1 MGSLAMTLLWHRVWL
16 VALSHLSSGC
26 LVFPPAST
34 PAPAPAPPPSSSC
47 RCGQANS
54 VSKIVGGVSTEENEY
69 PWQVGLL
76 SSRFSSSPFC
86 GGTLISSQEVLTA
99 AHCGTNIGWV
109 VLGEHDVTKA
119 DGEQKV
125 EVCSTIRHPN
135 YNTNT
140 VDNDFA
146 ILRLC
151 NPVSFTRD
159 ISTACLPS
167 SASNNYD
174 NVEAIASGWGTLSSG
189 GSLASTLREVSLDT
203 MSNSQCTSSNNY
215 NWWQI
220 TSNMICAGRAGKD
233 SCQGDSG
240 GPLVTREPSGSFSLI
255 GVVSWGI
262 GCGDAG
268 YPGVYARV
276 TSQLSWIQGNI
287 QGTTCIP

>member
-1 MGSLAMTLLWHRVWL
+1 MISLALCLFEVL
-16 VALSHLSSGC
+16 QLSFACVPTPTPTPTPSPTPS
-26 LVFPPAST
+26 
-34 PAPAPAPPPSSSC
+34 PAPAPIGSC
-47 RCGQANS
+47 RCGQANTKT
-54 VSKIVGGVSTEENEY
+54 KIVGGVSTEENEY

-109 VLGEHDVTKA
+109 VLGEHDVNTA

-135 YNTNT
+135 YNSNS

-151 NPVSFTRD
+151 SPVSFSRD
-159 ISTACLPS
+159 IATACLPS

-189 GSLASTLREVSLDT
+189 GSLSSTLREVSLDT

-215 NWWQI
+215 
-220 TSNMICAGRAGKD
+220 K
-233 SCQGDSG
+233 
-240 GPLVTREPSGSFSLI
+240 
-255 GVVSWGI
+255 
-262 GCGDAG
+262 
-268 YPGVYARV
+268 
-276 TSQLSWIQGNI
+276 
-287 QGTTCIP
+287 

>member
-1 MGSLAMTLLWHRVWL
+1 
-16 VALSHLSSGC
+16 
-26 LVFPPAST
+26 
-34 PAPAPAPPPSSSC
+34 
-47 RCGQANS
+47 
-54 VSKIVGGVSTEENEY
+54 VSKIVGGVSTEVNEY

-76 SSRFSSSPFC
+76 SSRFSSIPFC

-125 EVCSTIRHPN
+125 QVCSTIRHPSYDSN
-135 YNTNT
+135 KI
-140 VDNDFA
+140 DNDFA

-151 NPVSFTRD
+151 NPVAFTRE

-167 SASNNYD
+167 SSSNNYD
-174 NVEAIASGWGTLSSG
+174 NVQATASGWGTTSSG
-189 GSLASTLREVSLDT
+189 GSLSSTLREVTLDT
-203 MSNSQCTSSNNY
+203 MTNSQCTSNNY
-215 NWWQI
+215 AWYQI

-240 GPLVTREPSGSFSLI
+240 GPLVTKETSGSYTLI
-255 GVVSWGI
+255 GVVSWGA

-276 TSQLSWIQGNI
+276 TSQLSWIQGNL